1 VADERRVTAVV
12 ADDHPLYREGLVRLL
27 AEDPSIEV
35 VAEAEDGSGALVEI
49 GRHRPDVA
57 VLDLGLPGIDG
68 IKVLEALLREDLPTR
83 VVIVSAS
90 RDSGVVFRAMSAGA
104 YAYLAKSAAG
114 SDIVDAVLAA
124 ARGEVVI
131 PRELQ
136 TGLAHELRMRREVSD
151 RPILSPKEIE
161 VLRLAADGLTVD
173 AIGKR
178 LYVSTSTVKTQLQS
192 IYEKLGVSDRT
203 SAVARAMRQGILH

>member
-1 VADERRVTAVV
+1 VPEGPPATAVV
-12 ADDHPLYREGLVRLL
+12 ADDHPLYREGLVRLF
-27 AEDPSIEV
+27 ADDPRIEV
-35 VAEAEDGSGALVEI
+35 VAEAEDGAGALVAI

-68 IKVLEALLREDLPTR
+68 IAVLEAVLRDDLPTR

-90 RDSGVVFRAMSAGA
+90 RDSGAVFRAMSTGA
-104 YAYLAKSAAG
+104 YGYLAKSAAG
-114 SDIVDAVLAA
+114 SDIVEAVLAA
-124 ARGEVVI
+124 AAGEVVI

-136 TGLAHELRMRREVSD
+136 TGLAQELRMRRDVSD

-161 VLRLAADGLTVD
+161 VLQLAADGLTVD
-173 AIGKR
+173 AIGKN
-178 LYVSTSTVKTQLQS
+178 LFISTSTVKTHLQN

-203 SAVARAMRQGILH
+203 AAVARAMRQGILS